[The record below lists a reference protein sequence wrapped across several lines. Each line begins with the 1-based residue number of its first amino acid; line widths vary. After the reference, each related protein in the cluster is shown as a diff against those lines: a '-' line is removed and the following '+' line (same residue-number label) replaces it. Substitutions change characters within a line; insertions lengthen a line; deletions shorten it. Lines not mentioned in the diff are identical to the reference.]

1 MSDSLFE
8 DIVNSND
15 IDSILEENDSSSSQA
30 WLVFS
35 AGTRDYA
42 VNSIDVKQILRNNSI
57 FPIPFAPQYVKG
69 IVNCNSKPMA
79 VIDFSLFQGYG
90 EQLKNLF
97 LILKNKSDVAFQITD
112 VKEFQNSMNVTVQ
125 DFPDKTDVSF
135 FSGAINLNDTIIP
148 ILDIESIINKVK
160 VDLENC

>member
-1 MSDSLFE
+1 MGDSLFE
-8 DIVNSND
+8 DIVSNND
-15 IDSILEENDSSSSQA
+15 IDALLGENDNTSSQA

-42 VNSIDVKQILRNNSI
+42 VNSMDVKQILRNNSI

-79 VIDFSLFQGYG
+79 VIDFSLLQGQG

-112 VKEFQNSMNVTVQ
+112 VKEFQNSMNVTIQ

-135 FSGAINLNDTIIP
+135 FSGAINLNDSIIP
-148 ILDIESIINKVK
+148 ILDIESIISKVK
-160 VDLENC
+160 VDLENS